1 MFVCLFIC
9 LFVCLLVCLLVCL
22 FVYLFVCLFRDNNE
36 FVVYCLN
43 LLKLH
48 LKCAVFLSNSQ
59 DSIGREI
66 IPLGQLLFKLM
77 DSSTPQPI
85 QNVGLGT
92 KQPHFHQNS
101 INTNI
106 IRNVYPR
113 IIAPQSS
120 ELNFTVTSRIIG
132 FYRILTHFDNQTT
145 ITIRVLLRGVIF
157 SKNRRK
163 VNNRPG
169 YYSSSVFVVF

>member
-1 MFVCLFIC
+1 MRCSYRIPRIRLVGRLSLSDSCYLS
-9 LFVCLLVCLLVCL
+9 LWTRRLL
-22 FVYLFVCLFRDNNE
+22 
-36 FVVYCLN
+36 
-43 LLKLH
+43 
-48 LKCAVFLSNSQ
+48 SQ
-59 DSIGREI
+59 Y
-66 IPLGQLLFKLM
+66 K
-77 DSSTPQPI
+77 TW
-85 QNVGLGT
+85 VLGT
-92 KQPHFHQNS
+92 KQPHLYQNS

-106 IRNVYPR
+106 ISNVYPR

-145 ITIRVLLRGVIF
+145 ITIRVLLRGVIV
-157 SKNRRK
+157 SKNRKK